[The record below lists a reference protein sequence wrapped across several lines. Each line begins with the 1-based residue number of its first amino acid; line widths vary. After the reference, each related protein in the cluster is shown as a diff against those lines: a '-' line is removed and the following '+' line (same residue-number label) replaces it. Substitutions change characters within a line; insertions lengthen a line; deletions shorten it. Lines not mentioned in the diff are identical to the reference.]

1 MAGRDSLRTQPGQE
15 PYADLEETHSA
26 VVFFAGDRAYKLK
39 KPVRTGFLD
48 FSTPLAREAACQRE
62 VELNRRFAPGVYLG
76 VAEVRDPGGRACDH
90 LVVMRRLPAAR
101 RLSHLVRAGEPAGA
115 AARQVARSL
124 AAHHASAMRSP
135 AISEQGSRDAL
146 RQRWQDN
153 IDQVRLLDG
162 SPVTA
167 PEVDDVD
174 QLAARF
180 LAGRTALFD
189 ARIRD
194 GRIVDGHGDLLA
206 EDIFC
211 LDDGPRILDCL
222 EFDDR
227 LRWLDGLDD
236 AAFLAMD
243 LEHLGARDLAEQ
255 FIAWYADYSGDPA
268 PGALLH
274 HYLAYRAFVRAK
286 VESLRASQGDPAAAA
301 SARQLTSM
309 TLRHLRAG
317 TVTLVLIG
325 GLPGTGKSTLAETL
339 NDRLGCSVLSSD
351 HIRKELAGL
360 PPGQPAPASYGTG
373 IYTPAWT
380 ARTYTELLRRAAQ
393 LLAMGESVIAD
404 ATWTSTENRAA
415 ATAMASTA
423 FADLV
428 QFQCTATPAVAARRI
443 DSRTGTASDASPEVL
458 TRMAAAQAPW
468 PQAITLSAGDQDGH
482 DHAGWSAAVVQQALE
497 AIRRTGQ
504 NMSGGRTSCS
514 RIEASG

>member
-1 MAGRDSLRTQPGQE
+1 M
-15 PYADLEETHSA
+15 
-26 VVFFAGDRAYKLK
+26 FFAGDRAYKLK

-48 FSTPLAREAACQRE
+48 FGTLLAREAACQRE

-90 LVVMRRLPAAR
+90 LVVMRLLPAAR

-351 HIRKELAGL
+351 LIRKELACSAR
-360 PPGQPAPASYGTG
+360 PARPCFLRHRYLHARLDGAHLYG
-373 IYTPAWT
+373 AT
-380 ARTYTELLRRAAQ
+380 APCGTAAGHGRIGDRRRHLDVNGKPSRCDRHGEHRVRRSRPVPVHSHTSRGRAADRQ
-393 LLAMGESVIAD
+393 PDRNCLRCQPGSAD
-404 ATWTSTENRAA
+404 AHGRCPGSLAA
-415 ATAMASTA
+415 GHHP
-423 FADLV
+423 
-428 QFQCTATPAVAARRI
+428 QRRR
-443 DSRTGTASDASPEVL
+443 SG
-458 TRMAAAQAPW
+458 W
-468 PQAITLSAGDQDGH
+468 P
-482 DHAGWSAAVVQQALE
+482 
-497 AIRRTGQ
+497 
-504 NMSGGRTSCS
+504 
-514 RIEASG
+514 

>member
-1 MAGRDSLRTQPGQE
+1 MTGRESLLTPPDRE
-15 PYADLEETHSA
+15 PFADLAETHSA

-48 FSTPLAREAACQRE
+48 FSTPLAREIACQRE

-76 VAEVRDPGGRACDH
+76 VAEVRDPAGRTCDH

-101 RLSHLVRAGEPAGA
+101 RLSHLVQAGEPAGA
-115 AARQVARSL
+115 AVRQVARML

-135 AISEQGSRDAL
+135 AISEQGGRDAV

-153 IDQVRLLDG
+153 IDQVRDLGG

-167 PEVDDVD
+167 PEIDEV
-174 QLAARF
+174 QRLTARF
-180 LAGRTALFD
+180 LAGRVALFD

-243 LEHLGARDLAEQ
+243 LEHLGAGDLAER
-255 FIAWYADYSGDPA
+255 FIAWYAEYAGDPA

-286 VESLRASQGDPAAAA
+286 VESLRSGQGDPAAAA

-309 TLRHLRAG
+309 TLHHLRAG
-317 TVTLVLIG
+317 AVTLVLIG
-325 GLPGTGKSTLAETL
+325 GLPGTGKSALAGAL
-339 NDRLGCSVLSSD
+339 ASRLACSVLSSD
-351 HIRKELAGL
+351 LIRNELAGL
-360 PPGQPAPASYGTG
+360 PPGQHAAAPYGTG

-380 ARTYTELLRRAAQ
+380 ARTYAELMSRAAQ

-404 ATWTSTENRAA
+404 ASWTSAEHRAVAA
-415 ATAMASTA
+415 AMADTTS
-423 FADLV
+423 ADLV
-428 QFQCTATPAVAARRI
+428 QLQCTAAPDVAARRI
-443 DSRTGTASDASPEVL
+443 SSRTGSASDASPDVL
-458 TRMAAAQAPW
+458 TQMAAAQAPW
-468 PQAITLSAGDQDGH
+468 PQAIILSTGDQAGQDR
-482 DHAGWSAAVVQQALE
+482 AGWPVDAVQQALN
-497 AIRRTGQ
+497 AIRPPGPEHVWRPV
-504 NMSGGRTSCS
+504 RPYLLPD
-514 RIEASG
+514 